1 MLFWFWGLFG
11 WRNCDFFEVVWVWL
25 LGFVA
30 VWRGFG
36 GGSVLGRGG
45 NWGGFLGILW
55 GVWYEGVKREFME

>member
-1 MLFWFWGLFG
+1 M
-11 WRNCDFFEVVWVWL
+11 WL

-45 NWGGFLGILW
+45 NWGGLFGDIVA
-55 GVWYEGVKREFME
+55 GGYGMRV